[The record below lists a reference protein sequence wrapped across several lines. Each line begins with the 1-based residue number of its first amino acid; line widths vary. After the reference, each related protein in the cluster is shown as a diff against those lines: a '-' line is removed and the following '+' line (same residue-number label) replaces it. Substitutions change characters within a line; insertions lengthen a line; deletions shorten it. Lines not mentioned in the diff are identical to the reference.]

1 MKKAPNRY
9 FKYCLRGALVA
20 TLLTQIL
27 ACVPVVVGGV
37 VATGAMAA
45 DRRTSGMYVEDENIE
60 LKSLGRLKAS
70 LPETAHINVTSFKG
84 SVLLTGEAPTNE
96 YKEHA
101 ANIVTKIES
110 VKHVTNEIVVEHR
123 STLKSRANDVF
134 ITSKVKTQFIKDKR
148 FQANHVKVITE
159 NATVYLMGMV
169 TQAEADAAVEI
180 VRNTSGVTKVV
191 KVFEYM
197 PTP

>member
-1 MKKAPNRY
+1 MKQTSNRY
-9 FKYCLRGALVA
+9 FKYCLQGVFVA
-20 TLLTQIL
+20 MLMTQIS
-27 ACVPVVVGGV
+27 ACVPVVVGGAA
-37 VATGAMAA
+37 ATGVMAA

-60 LKSLGRLKAS
+60 LKSLGQLKAS

-84 SVLLTGEAPTNE
+84 GVLLTGEAPTNE

-110 VKHVTNEIVVEHR
+110 VKNVTNEIVVGHR
-123 STLKSRANDVF
+123 STLRSRGNDVF

-159 NATVYLMGMV
+159 SATVYLMGLV
-169 TQAEADAAVEI
+169 TNAEADAATEI
-180 VRNTSGVTKVV
+180 ARNTSGVAKVV

-197 PTP
+197 ETP